1 MAFKIELQP
10 SGHSFEVP
18 PDKTVLLAGLE
29 AGFYMPYS
37 CRVGTCRTCRGTI
50 KSGRVD
56 YGDVHPTYLPDI
68 DKAKGYVL
76 CCQARPPYACRSSTR
91 ACFASSTLAPVRPR
105 PITIGEPMR

>member
-29 AGFYMPYS
+29 AGFHMPYS

-56 YGDVHPTYLPDI
+56 YGDVRPTYLPDI
-68 DKAKGYVL
+68 DKAKASVILG
-76 CCQARPPYACRSSTR
+76 AAASRAETAMRPTPSS
-91 ACFASSTLAPVRPR
+91 APSGPLVS
-105 PITIGEPMR
+105 IQ

>member
-1 MAFKIELQP
+1 MAFRVVLQP

-18 PDKTVLLAGLE
+18 PDKTILLAGLE
-29 AGFYMPYS
+29 AGFHMPYS

-76 CCQARPPYACRSSTR
+76 CCQARPLEDFCHRGEGARWHGRTAAAR
-91 ACFASSTLAPVRPR
+91 RPVPS
-105 PITIGEPMR
+105 